1 MNNENVNKNVIRDKS
16 FNFALMIIEIVKI
29 LRNKREYV
37 FANQLLKSGTS
48 VGANI
53 QEAIASVSRKEFHS
67 KMAISS
73 KEARETRYWL
83 RLIKAS
89 GTLDSNQLNKALADI
104 EEIIRILTAIVKTT
118 RFSIDAN
125 DRP

>member
-53 QEAIASVSRKEFHS
+53 QEAIASVSRKEFHL

-83 RLIKAS
+83 RLIKVS
-89 GTLDSNQLNKALADI
+89 GTLDSSQLNKALSDI

-118 RFSIDAN
+118 RISIDKK
-125 DRP
+125 